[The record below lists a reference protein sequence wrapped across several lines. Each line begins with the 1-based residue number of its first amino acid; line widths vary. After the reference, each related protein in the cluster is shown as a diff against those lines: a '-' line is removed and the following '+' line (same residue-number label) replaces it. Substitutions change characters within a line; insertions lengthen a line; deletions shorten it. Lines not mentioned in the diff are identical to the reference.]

1 MNAKCGSIHIFG
13 VSNNIAGAAEPSA
26 KTPQVLFNAD
36 TTTDSGSPRHGFR
49 PARFPVANAATH
61 DTNAD
66 TTDSGSP
73 RQGFRPARSRVA
85 NAATHDTNADTTTDS
100 GSPRHGFRLARS
112 PVANAA
118 AHDTNADTTTAKVAV
133 I

>member
-36 TTTDSGSPRHGFR
+36 TTTDNGSPRHGFR
-49 PARFPVANAATH
+49 PARFP
-61 DTNAD
+61 
-66 TTDSGSP
+66 
-73 RQGFRPARSRVA
+73 VA

-100 GSPRHGFRLARS
+100 GSPRHGFRLARP
-112 PVANAA
+112 PVANDAT
-118 AHDTNADTTTAKVAV
+118 HDTNADTTTDSRSPRHGFRPPTAV
-133 I
+133 NFYISTSVQPGLLRDTC